1 MPDTETTEAP
11 PTAAPKSETTNHL
24 YLVDGSS
31 YIFRAYHRLPP
42 LTNRH
47 GQPAG
52 AVYGYT
58 TMLWKLAGD
67 LSRADGPTHMAVIL
81 DASEHTHRNEMYD
94 QYKAHRPPPPE
105 DLVPQFPLIRT
116 ATRAFSIPCIE
127 EEGLEADDIIAC
139 YVTAAVK
146 AGWKVTIVSS
156 DKDLMQLIDEDAGID
171 MLDTM
176 NDRRI
181 GRNEVL
187 EKFGVPP
194 EKVGDVL
201 ALMGDSVDNV
211 PGVPGIG
218 PKTASQLI
226 QQFGDLE
233 TVLGSTDAI
242 TKPKLK
248 QSLIDHAD
256 NARLSRELVRLV
268 CEHPLPEPLEA
279 LELKGIPME
288 PLQEF
293 LADQGFK
300 TLLNRLISAG
310 SATAPTGR
318 SSSGGGIND
327 VMRAMEPRS
336 KGPAPAEQIEVD
348 RSKYETVTDEASL
361 DGWIAEARSQGF
373 VAVDTETDCIDCIVA
388 KLAGVSLATAP
399 NRACYIPVGHSG
411 ADLYSDAPNQLSET
425 LVLQKLKPLLEDAA
439 VLKVGHNLKY
449 DWVMFDKA
457 GVNMAPIDD
466 TMVMSFDLDAGRS
479 FGHGLEE
486 LAKLH
491 FDHECIP
498 FKQVCGTGQKQI
510 TFDKVPL
517 PQATEYAAE
526 DADIAL
532 RLWLRLKPRIAEEN
546 AARVYG
552 RVDKPLVPVLARMEQ
567 RGIKVDRDY
576 LARLS
581 SEFGHD
587 IQALEEKIYEAACG
601 PFTIGSPQQ
610 LGEVLYGRLGLQ
622 GGRKGKSGQ
631 YSTDVNE
638 LERLAGEGIE
648 CARLV
653 LDWRQLTKLKSTYTD
668 ALQAVINPETG
679 RVHTSFSLT
688 GAQTGRLSS
697 NDPNLQNIP
706 IRTEV
711 GRKIRDAFVASPGHK
726 LLSAD
731 YSQIELRLAAH
742 MADVPSLKAAF
753 RDGVDIHNLTAE
765 ELFGRVDRDT
775 RNQAKTI
782 NFAILYGSSAWGIAG
797 RLGVPKDEGKA
808 IIDRYFERFPGI
820 RAFIHSTLAG
830 ARERGFTQ
838 TLFGRKTHF
847 EPNIR
852 SPNPSIRAGAERAA
866 INAPI
871 QGTSADLI
879 KRAMARMDGALAQAG
894 FKDVKML
901 LQVHDELVF
910 EVPDGK
916 EEAASEIIKRVMST
930 AAEPALQLDVP
941 LDVEVGWGAHWGE
954 AH

>member
-1 MPDTETTEAP
+1 MSDTETTEAP
-11 PTAAPKSETTNHL
+11 TTAPASAQSQPHL

-47 GQPAG
+47 GMNVG

-58 TMLWKLAGD
+58 TMLWKLADG
-67 LSRADGPTHMAVIL
+67 LSRADGPTHMAVVL
-81 DASEHTHRNEMYD
+81 DKSEQTFRNEMYD
-94 QYKAHRPPPPE
+94 GYKAHRPPPPE

-127 EEGLEADDIIAC
+127 TEGLEADDIIAC
-139 YVTAAVK
+139 YVTAAK
-146 AGWKVTIVSS
+146 DAGWRVTIVSS
-156 DKDLMQLIDEDAGID
+156 DKDLMQLIEEPQVD

-181 GRNEVL
+181 GRAEVL

-211 PGVPGIG
+211 PGVPGVG

-226 QQFGDLE
+226 QTFGDLD
-233 TVLGSTDAI
+233 TVLESTDQI
-242 TKPKLK
+242 SKPKLK
-248 QSLIDHAD
+248 QSLIEHAEA
-256 NARLSRELVRLV
+256 ARLSRELVRLV
-268 CEHPLPEPLEA
+268 CDAPLPEPLEA
-279 LELKGIPME
+279 LELKGIPPE
-288 PLQEF
+288 PLREF
-293 LADQGFK
+293 LEEQGFK
-300 TLLNRLISAG
+300 SLLNRM
-310 SATAPTGR
+310 T
-318 SSSGGGIND
+318 GGGGAQQTGATVRND
-327 VMRAMEPRS
+327 VLAAMEARPAA
-336 KGPAPAEQIEVD
+336 PAPANEKQEVD
-348 RSKYETVTDEASL
+348 RSKYETVTDEAAL
-361 DGWIAEARSQGF
+361 DRWIAEATSQGYL
-373 VAVDTETDCIDCIVA
+373 AIDTETDCIDCIIA

-411 ADLYSDAPNQLSET
+411 GDLYSDAPEQLPID
-425 LVLQKLKPLLEDAA
+425 LVLGKLRPLLEDPA
-439 VLKVGHNLKY
+439 VLKIGHNFKY
-449 DWVMFDKA
+449 DWVMFQRA
-457 GVNMAPIDD
+457 GIPVAPVED
-466 TMVMSFDLDAGRS
+466 TMLMSFDLDAGRS

-491 FDHECIP
+491 FDHDCIP
-498 FKQVCGTGQKQI
+498 FKQLCGTGAKQI

-517 PQATEYAAE
+517 APATEYAGE
-526 DADIAL
+526 DADITL
-532 RLWLRLKPRIAEEN
+532 RLWLRLKPRLAAEN
-546 AARVYG
+546 VSRVYE
-552 RVDKPLVPVLARMEQ
+552 RVDKPLVPVIARMEQ
-567 RGIKVDRDY
+567 RGIKVDREY
-576 LARLS
+576 LAKLS
-581 SEFGHD
+581 AEFGRD
-587 IQALEEKIYEAACG
+587 ILALEARIYEAACG

-622 GGRKGKSGQ
+622 GGRKGKSGH

-638 LERLAGEGIE
+638 LERLAAEGID

-668 ALQAVINPETG
+668 ALQAQINPETG

-711 GRKIRDAFVASPGHK
+711 GRKIRDAFVADPGHVI
-726 LLSAD
+726 LSAD

-742 MADVPSLKAAF
+742 MADVPQLKEAF
-753 RDGVDIHNLTAE
+753 REGADIHSLTAE
-765 ELFGRVDRDT
+765 ELFGSADRES
-775 RNQAKTI
+775 RNKAKTV
-782 NFAILYGSSAWGIAG
+782 NFAILYGISSWGLAG
-797 RLGVPKDEGKA
+797 RLGVPNDEGKA

-820 RAFIHSTLAG
+820 RAYIHGTLG
-830 ARERGFTQ
+830 FAREHGFTR

-847 EPNIR
+847 MPNIR
-852 SPNPSIRAGAERAA
+852 SPNPSIRGGAERAA

-879 KRAMARMDGALAQAG
+879 KRAMARMDGALADAG
-894 FKDVKML
+894 LSGVRML

-910 EVPDGK
+910 EVPHGRE
-916 EEAASEIIKRVMST
+916 EEAAALIRQVMAH
-930 AAEPALQLDVP
+930 AAEPAMTLDVP
-941 LDVEVGWGAHWGE
+941 LDVEVGWGPNWGE

>member
-1 MPDTETTEAP
+1 MSEAQSSRTP
-11 PTAAPKSETTNHL
+11 NDSTPAAAQPHL

-58 TMLWKLAGD
+58 TMLWKLADG
-67 LSRADGPTHMAVIL
+67 LNKADGPTHMAVIL
-81 DASEHTHRNEMYD
+81 DASEQTFRNEMYD
-94 QYKAHRPPPPE
+94 GYKAHRPPPPE

-127 EEGLEADDIIAC
+127 EAGLEADDIIAC
-139 YVTAAVK
+139 YVTAARN

-156 DKDLMQLIDEDAGID
+156 DKDLMQLVFDHEVD

-181 GRNEVL
+181 TEASVI
-187 EKFGVPP
+187 EKFGVGPD
-194 EKVGDVL
+194 KVGDVL

-218 PKTASQLI
+218 PKTASLLI

-233 TVLGSTDAI
+233 TVLASTDQI

-256 NARLSRELVRLV
+256 AARLSRELVRLV
-268 CEHPLPEPLEA
+268 CDANLPEPLDA
-279 LELKGIPME
+279 LSLQGIPDA
-288 PLQEF
+288 PLREF
-293 LADQGFK
+293 LTEQGFK
-300 TLLNRLISAG
+300 ALLNRLDGGGPSG
-310 SATAPTGR
+310 GR
-318 SSSGGGIND
+318 SSSGGGING
-327 VMRAMEPRS
+327 VMAAMEPKS
-336 KGPAPAEQIEVD
+336 PGPAPAEQIEVD
-348 RSKYETVTDEASL
+348 RSKYETVTDEAAL
-361 DGWIAEARSQGF
+361 DRWIAEAKAQGY
-373 VAVDTETDCIDCIVA
+373 VALDTETDCIDCVIA
-388 KLAGVSLATAP
+388 RLAGISLATAP

-411 ADLYSDAPNQLSET
+411 ADLYSDAPSQLPMV
-425 LVLQKLKPLLEDAA
+425 LVLDRLKPLLENPA
-439 VLKVGHNLKY
+439 VIKIGHNFKY
-449 DWVMFDKA
+449 DWVMFDKL
-457 GVNMAPIDD
+457 GIDVAPIDD
-466 TMVMSFDLDAGRS
+466 TMVMSFALDAGRS
-479 FGHGLEE
+479 FGHGLDE
-486 LAKLH
+486 LAKIH
-491 FDHECIP
+491 FEHECIT
-498 FKQVCGTGQKQI
+498 FKQLCGTGAKQI

-517 PQATEYAAE
+517 GPATEYAAE
-526 DADIAL
+526 DADVAL
-532 RLWLRLKPRIAEEN
+532 RLWLRLKPRLAQEN
-546 AARVYG
+546 VARVYG
-552 RVDKPLVPVLARMEQ
+552 RVDRPLVPVLGRMER

-576 LARLS
+576 LAKLS
-581 SEFGHD
+581 REF
-587 IQALEEKIYEAACG
+587 AEETARLEERIYEAACG
-601 PFTIGSPQQ
+601 PFTIGSPAQ
-610 LGEVLYGRLGLQ
+610 LGEVLYGRLGLK

-638 LERLAGEGIE
+638 LERLAGEGVE
-648 CARLV
+648 CANLV
-653 LDWRQLTKLKSTYTD
+653 LEWRQLTKLKSTYTD
-668 ALQAVINPETG
+668 ALQAQINPETG
-679 RVHTSFSLT
+679 RVHTSYSMT

-706 IRTEV
+706 IRTEI
-711 GRKIRDAFVASPGHK
+711 GRKIRDAFVAEPGYK

-742 MADVPSLKAAF
+742 MADVPQLKDAF
-753 RDGVDIHNLTAE
+753 RSGVDIHSLTAE

-797 RLGVPKDEGKA
+797 RLGLPKEEGKA
-808 IIDRYFERFPGI
+808 IIDRYYERFPGI
-820 RAFIHSTLAG
+820 RAFTHSTLAF
-830 ARERGFTQ
+830 ARDHGFTK

-866 INAPI
+866 VNAPI

-879 KRAMARMDGALAQAG
+879 KRAMSRMDEALAAAG
-894 FKDVKML
+894 LDGVRML

-910 EVPDGK
+910 EVPDGRE
-916 EEAASEIIKRVMST
+916 EEAAAVIKRVMSQ
-930 AAEPALQLDVP
+930 AAEPAMTLDVP
-941 LDVEVGWGAHWGE
+941 LDVEVGWGEHWGA

>member
-1 MPDTETTEAP
+1 MPD
-11 PTAAPKSETTNHL
+11 AATPQPRPHL

-47 GQPAG
+47 GTPAG

-58 TMLWKLAGD
+58 TMLWKLADG
-67 LSRADGPTHMAVIL
+67 LTKADGPTHMAVIL
-81 DASEHTHRNEMYD
+81 DASEHTHRNVMYD

-105 DLVPQFPLIRT
+105 DLVPQFPLIRV

-127 EEGLEADDIIAC
+127 EAGLEADDIIAC
-139 YVTAAVK
+139 YVVAAK
-146 AGWKVTIVSS
+146 AAGWRVTIVSS

-181 GRNEVL
+181 GRTEVF

-233 TVLGSTDAI
+233 TVLASTDQI
-242 TKPKLK
+242 SKPKLK
-248 QSLIDHAD
+248 QSLIDHAE

-268 CEHPLPEPLEA
+268 CDANLPEPLDD
-279 LELKGIPME
+279 LTLKGIPPE
-288 PLQEF
+288 PLREF

-300 TLLNRLISAG
+300 SLLNRLDGTAG
-310 SATAPTGR
+310 TQGR
-318 SSSGGGIND
+318 SSSGGGFND
-327 VMRAMEPRS
+327 VVASVETKPS
-336 KGPAPAEQIEVD
+336 GPAPAEQIEVD
-348 RSKYETVTDEASL
+348 RSKYETVTDEAAL
-361 DGWIAEARSQGF
+361 DRWIAEAAAQGY
-373 VAVDTETDCIDCIVA
+373 VALDTETDCIDCIVA
-388 KLAGVSLATAP
+388 RLAGVSLATAP
-399 NRACYIPVGHSG
+399 NKACYIPVGHSG
-411 ADLYSDAPNQLSET
+411 ADLLSEAPDQLAQE
-425 LVLQKLKPLLEDAA
+425 LVLAKLKPLLEDPA
-439 VLKVGHNLKY
+439 VIKIGHNFKY
-449 DWVMFDKA
+449 DWVVFEKL
-457 GVNMAPIDD
+457 GIEVAPIED

-479 FGHGLEE
+479 FGHGLDE

-491 FDHECIP
+491 FEHECIP
-498 FKQVCGTGQKQI
+498 FKQLCGTGSKQI

-517 PQATEYAAE
+517 GPATEYAGE

-532 RLWLRLKPRIAEEN
+532 RLWIRLRPRLAQEN
-546 AARVYG
+546 VARVFE
-552 RVDKPLVPVLARMEQ
+552 RVDKPLVAVLGRMER

-581 SEFGHD
+581 RDFSEE
-587 IQALEEKIYEAACG
+587 IARLEERIYEAACG

-610 LGEVLYGRLGLQ
+610 LGEVLYGRLGLR

-631 YSTDVNE
+631 YSTDVTE
-638 LERLAGEGIE
+638 LERLAGEGVR
-648 CARLV
+648 CASLV
-653 LDWRQLTKLKSTYTD
+653 LEWRQLTKLKSTYTD
-668 ALQAVINPETG
+668 ALQAQINPETG

-706 IRTEV
+706 IRTEL
-711 GRKIRDAFVASPGHK
+711 GRKIRDAFVAEPGFK

-742 MADVPSLKAAF
+742 MADVPQLKEAF
-753 RDGVDIHNLTAE
+753 RGGVDIHNMTAE

-820 RAFIHSTLAG
+820 RSFIHSTLAL

-879 KRAMARMDGALAQAG
+879 KRAMARMDEALADAG
-894 FKDVKML
+894 LSDVRML

-910 EVPDGK
+910 EVPDGRE
-916 EEAASEIIKRVMST
+916 EEAAAVIKKVMAG
-930 AAEPALQLDVP
+930 AAEPAMKLDVP
-941 LDVEVGWGAHWGE
+941 LDVEVGWGEHWGA